1 MTNPN
6 STASEI
12 PDGRIR
18 IKLATLWLLVM
29 LNMVYAD
36 ILAFVSAFITPGV
49 IETLMSGYSGTVKL
63 SQPLLL
69 VSAILIEIPIMM
81 IFLSQF
87 LGYRIN
93 RFCNFVAVPLTFVF
107 VLGGVE
113 TDPFYLFL
121 ATIQLSLLLT
131 IAWTAI
137 RWHAPAEHPIGGPV
151 N

>member
-6 STASEI
+6 STAGEI

-18 IKLATLWLLVM
+18 FKLATLWLLVM

-49 IETLMSGYSGTVKL
+49 IETLMSGYSGSVKL

-87 LGYRIN
+87 LGYQIN
-93 RFCNFVAVPLTFVF
+93 RLCNLVAVPLTFVF
-107 VLGGVE
+107 VLGGIE

-121 ATIQLSLLLT
+121 AAIQLSLLLT
-131 IAWTAI
+131 IAWTAV
-137 RWHAPAEHPIGGPV
+137 RWRTPAAHPIGSPI

>member
-12 PDGRIR
+12 SDGRIR

-29 LNMVYAD
+29 LNMIYAD

-49 IETLMSGYSGTVKL
+49 IETLMSGYSGSVKL

-69 VSAILIEIPIMM
+69 ISAVLIEIPIMM

-93 RFCNFVAVPLTFVF
+93 RLCNLVAVPLTFVF

-113 TDPFYLFL
+113 TAPFYLFL
-121 ATIQLSLLLT
+121 AAIQLSLLLS

-137 RWHAPAEHPIGGPV
+137 RWHAPAAHPIGSPV